1 MKFAPLFLVLA
12 LGVAHG
18 QSNRSGPKNPDS
30 KKQDKK
36 LPNFVFI
43 MTDDQG
49 YGDLGCYG
57 HPTIKTPNID
67 AMAARGVR
75 FTDFYARHKCSP
87 ARASL
92 MSGAYNFRVGVG
104 SIIYPHSSVG
114 MCKETV
120 TIPELLKEK
129 GYTSALIGKWHLGH
143 ALGYLPTDQGFDA
156 YFGVPGTNHGDSMNH
171 GLPVVDGF
179 EPGGGLTMEDY
190 KADADKGTHGRSTI
204 LMRDDRVIE
213 WPTDIT
219 RLIKRYTHESVEF
232 IKENK
237 DKPFFLYIAHGTPH
251 HPYTVDASF
260 RGKSAHGLYGDMIE
274 EIDWSVGEVLKA
286 LKENGL
292 EKETIVAFTS
302 DNGAD
307 SKPDRNGNEE
317 KGSNLPHRGWKG
329 SSDEGGVRVPFVV
342 TWPGTLPEGKET
354 GAMAS
359 LMDILP
365 TFAALAGI
373 EPKTPQ
379 KIDGKDIFP
388 IMQCLP
394 DVKSPHLYI
403 YYAGN
408 IPRITGARNDRF
420 KLTNRG
426 KPVLYD
432 LRSDVGETKDVAAEH
447 PEVVH
452 ELEAAIEAFQK
463 DLDEHSLEAPF
474 DAGQANYLKT
484 KEKKPSKKKREKKK
498 TPKDKK

>member
-1 MKFAPLFLVLA
+1 MKPTLTVLLLILA
-12 LGVAHG
+12 TVSSRTAGYA
-18 QSNRSGPKNPDS
+18 SE
-30 KKQDKK
+30 

-49 YGDLGCYG
+49 YGDLSCYG
-57 HPTIKTPNID
+57 HPTIRTPNID
-67 AMAARGVR
+67 SMAARGVR

-87 ARASL
+87 ARATL

-104 SIIYPHSSVG
+104 SIVYPHSSVG
-114 MCKETV
+114 MCQETV

-129 GYTSALIGKWHLGH
+129 GYTSALVGKWHLGH
-143 ALGYLPTDQGFDA
+143 AVGYLPMDQGFDS
-156 YFGVPGTNHGDSMNH
+156 YFGVPGTNHGDAMNH
-171 GLPVVDGF
+171 GLPVAEGF
-179 EPGGGLTMEDY
+179 KPGGGLTMKDY
-190 KADADKGTHGRSTI
+190 EADADKGTHGRSTV
-204 LMRDDRVIE
+204 LMRNDRVIE

-219 RLIKRYTHESVEF
+219 QLTRRYTQESVRF
-232 IKENK
+232 IQDNQ

-274 EIDWSVGEVLKA
+274 EIDWSVGEVLKT
-286 LKENGL
+286 LKESDL
-292 EKETIVAFTS
+292 EKKTIVVFTS

-307 SKPDRNGNEE
+307 SKPDRHGNKE
-317 KGSNLPHRGWKG
+317 KGSNLPLKGWKG
-329 SSDEGGVRVPFVV
+329 SRDEGGVRVPFVV

-354 GAMAS
+354 EAMAS

-379 KIDGKDIFP
+379 KIDGKNIFP
-388 IMQCLP
+388 VMQCLP
-394 DVKSPHLYI
+394 DVKSPHQYI

-408 IPRITGARNDRF
+408 TARITGARNDRF

-426 KPVLYD
+426 KPALYD
-432 LRSDVGETKDVAAEH
+432 LQSDLEETKDIAAEY
-447 PEVVH
+447 PEVVQ
-452 ELEAAIEAFQK
+452 EFQAAIEAFQK

-474 DAGQANYLKT
+474 DAGQAAYKAG
-484 KEKKPSKKKREKKK
+484 KEAKPSSKKRVR
-498 TPKDKK
+498 KDK

>member
-1 MKFAPLFLVLA
+1 MKVFFTLFLWSLSTVFWCTA
-12 LGVAHG
+12 GYA
-18 QSNRSGPKNPDS
+18 KD
-30 KKQDKK
+30 

-67 AMAARGVR
+67 KIAKQGVR
-75 FTDFYARHKCSP
+75 FTNFYARHKCSP

-104 SIIYPHSSVG
+104 SIVYPHSSVG
-114 MCKETV
+114 MCQETV
-120 TIPELLKEK
+120 TIPEMLKEK
-129 GYTSALIGKWHLGH
+129 RYTSALVGKWHLGH
-143 ALGYLPTDQGFDA
+143 ALGYLPTDQGFDS
-156 YFGVPGTNHGDSMNH
+156 YFGVPGTNHGDGMNH
-171 GLPVVDGF
+171 GLPVADGF
-179 EPGGGLTMEDY
+179 KPGGGLTMEDY
-190 KADADKGTHGRSTI
+190 KADSGKGVHGRSTI
-204 LMRDDRVIE
+204 LMRNNRVIE

-219 RLIKRYTHESVEF
+219 QLTKRYTHESVQF

-260 RGKSAHGLYGDMIE
+260 RGKSAHGLYGDMLE
-274 EIDWSVGEVLKA
+274 EIDWSVGEVLKG

-292 EKETIVAFTS
+292 EKKTIVVFTS

-317 KGSNLPHRGWKG
+317 KGSNLPLKGWKG

-354 GAMAS
+354 GKMAS

-388 IMQCLP
+388 VMQCLP
-394 DVKSPHLYI
+394 DVKSPHQYL

-408 IPRITGARNDRF
+408 IARITGARNERF
-420 KLTNRG
+420 KLTSRG
-426 KPVLYD
+426 KPGLYD
-432 LRSDVGETKDVAAEH
+432 LQSDLGETKDVAAEY
-447 PEVVH
+447 PEVVQ

-463 DLDEHSLEAPF
+463 DLDKHSLEAPF
-474 DAGQANYLKT
+474 DAGQAAYKAS
-484 KEKKPSKKKREKKK
+484 KQKKPSKKKGK
-498 TPKDKK
+498 

>member
-1 MKFAPLFLVLA
+1 
-12 LGVAHG
+12 
-18 QSNRSGPKNPDS
+18 
-30 KKQDKK
+30 
-36 LPNFVFI
+36 

-57 HPTIKTPNID
+57 HSTIKTPNID

-87 ARASL
+87 ARATL
-92 MSGAYNFRVGVG
+92 MSGAYNFRVGIG
-104 SIIYPHSSVG
+104 SIVYPHSSVG

-120 TIPELLKEK
+120 TIPEMLKEK
-129 GYTSALIGKWHLGH
+129 GYTSALVGKWHLGH
-143 ALGYLPTDQGFDA
+143 AVGYLPTDQGFDS
-156 YFGVPGTNHGDSMNH
+156 YFGVPGTNHGDAMNH
-171 GLPVVDGF
+171 GLPVADGF
-179 EPGGGLTMEDY
+179 KPGGGLTMADY
-190 KADADKGTHGRSTI
+190 KADADKGTHGCSTV

-219 RLIKRYTHESVEF
+219 QLTKRYTQESVRF

-237 DKPFFLYIAHGTPH
+237 DNPFFLYIAHSTPH

-292 EKETIVAFTS
+292 EGKTIVAFTS

-307 SKPDRNGNEE
+307 SKPDRHGNPE
-317 KGSNLPHRGWKG
+317 KGSNLPLKGWKG

-342 TWPGTLPEGKET
+342 TWPGTLPAGKET
-354 GAMAS
+354 GEMAS

-379 KIDGKDIFP
+379 KIDGKDIFQV
-388 IMQCLP
+388 MQCLP
-394 DVKSPHLYI
+394 DVKSPHQYI

-408 IPRITGARNDRF
+408 ISRITGVRNDRF
-420 KLTNRG
+420 KLNNRG
-426 KPVLYD
+426 SPALFD
-432 LRSDVGETKDVAAEH
+432 LQSDIGETKDVAAEY
-447 PEVVH
+447 PEVVQ
-452 ELEAAIEAFQK
+452 ELQGAIEAFQE
-463 DLDEHSLEAPF
+463 DLSEHSLDAPY
-474 DAGQANYLKT
+474 DAGQALY
-484 KEKKPSKKKREKKK
+484 KETREGKRSKKKRKRKRSKEHR
-498 TPKDKK
+498 

>member
-1 MKFAPLFLVLA
+1 MKPTLTVLLLILA
-12 LGVAHG
+12 TVSSRTAGYA
-18 QSNRSGPKNPDS
+18 SE
-30 KKQDKK
+30 

-49 YGDLGCYG
+49 YGDLSCYG
-57 HPTIKTPNID
+57 HPTIRTPNID
-67 AMAARGVR
+67 SIAARGVR

-87 ARASL
+87 ARATL

-104 SIIYPHSSVG
+104 SIVYPHSSVG
-114 MCKETV
+114 MCQETV

-129 GYTSALIGKWHLGH
+129 GYTSALVGKWHLGH
-143 ALGYLPTDQGFDA
+143 AVGYLPMDQGFDS
-156 YFGVPGTNHGDSMNH
+156 YFGVPGTNHGDAMNH
-171 GLPVVDGF
+171 GLPVAEGF
-179 EPGGGLTMEDY
+179 KPGGGLTMKDY
-190 KADADKGTHGRSTI
+190 EADADKGTHGRSTV
-204 LMRDDRVIE
+204 LMRNDRVIE

-219 RLIKRYTHESVEF
+219 QLTRRYTQESVRF
-232 IKENK
+232 IQDNQ

-274 EIDWSVGEVLKA
+274 EIDWSVGEVLKT
-286 LKENGL
+286 LKESDL
-292 EKETIVAFTS
+292 EKKTIVVFTS

-307 SKPDRNGNEE
+307 SKPDRHGNQE
-317 KGSNLPHRGWKG
+317 KGSNLPLKGWKG
-329 SSDEGGVRVPFVV
+329 SRDEGGVRVPFVV

-365 TFAALAGI
+365 TFADLAGI

-379 KIDGKDIFP
+379 KIDGKNIFP
-388 IMQCLP
+388 VMQCLP
-394 DVKSPHLYI
+394 DVKSPHQYI

-408 IPRITGARNDRF
+408 TARITGARNDRF

-426 KPVLYD
+426 KPALYD
-432 LRSDVGETKDVAAEH
+432 LQSDLEETKDIAAEY
-447 PEVVH
+447 PEVVQ
-452 ELEAAIEAFQK
+452 EFQAAIEAFQK

-474 DAGQANYLKT
+474 DAGQAAYKAG
-484 KEKKPSKKKREKKK
+484 KEAKPSRKKRER
-498 TPKDKK
+498 KDK

>member
-1 MKFAPLFLVLA
+1 MKFPFTLFLLSLSAVVWCTA
-12 LGVAHG
+12 GYA
-18 QSNRSGPKNPDS
+18 RD
-30 KKQDKK
+30 

-43 MTDDQG
+43 MTDDKG

-67 AMAARGVR
+67 AMAAHGVR

-92 MSGAYNFRVGVG
+92 MSGAFNFRVGVG
-104 SIIYPHSSVG
+104 SIVHPHSSVG

-120 TIPELLKEK
+120 TIPEMLKEK

-143 ALGYLPTDQGFDA
+143 ALGYLPMDQGFDS
-156 YFGVPGTNHGDSMNH
+156 YFGVPGTNHGDAMNH
-171 GLPVVDGF
+171 GLPVADGF
-179 EPGGGLTMEDY
+179 KPGGGLTMEDY
-190 KADADKGTHGRSTI
+190 KADANKGTHGRSTV

-219 RLIKRYTHESVEF
+219 QLTKRYTHESVKF

-274 EIDWSVGEVLKA
+274 EIDWSVGEVIKA

-292 EKETIVAFTS
+292 EKKTIVVFTS

-307 SKPDRNGNEE
+307 SKPDRNGHDE
-317 KGSNLPHRGWKG
+317 KGSNLPLKGWKG
-329 SSDEGGVRVPFVV
+329 SSDDGGCRVPFVV
-342 TWPGTLPEGKET
+342 TWPGTLPAGKET
-354 GAMAS
+354 GELAS
-359 LMDILP
+359 LLDILP

-379 KIDGKDIFP
+379 KIDGKNIFP
-388 IMQCLP
+388 VMQCLP
-394 DVKSPHLYI
+394 GVKSPNRYLYF
-403 YYAGN
+403 AGN
-408 IPRITGARNDRF
+408 TPKIVGVRDDRF
-420 KLTNRG
+420 KLMGGRT
-426 KPVLYD
+426 PALYD
-432 LRSDVGETKDVAAEH
+432 LRSDIGETTDVADDN
-447 PEVVH
+447 PEVVQ
-452 ELEAAIEAFQK
+452 ELQCAIKAFQK
-463 DLDEHSLEAPF
+463 DLDEHSLEAPL
-474 DAGQANYLKT
+474 DAGQTAY
-484 KEKKPSKKKREKKK
+484 KEGKEGKASKKNRRKKGK
-498 TPKDKK
+498 

>member
-1 MKFAPLFLVLA
+1 MQSSLSLILLTLSA
-12 LGVAHG
+12 VASCSTG
-18 QSNRSGPKNPDS
+18 YARD
-30 KKQDKK
+30 

-57 HPTIKTPNID
+57 HSTIKTPNID

-92 MSGAYNFRVGVG
+92 MSGAYNFRVGIG
-104 SIIYPHSSVG
+104 SIVYPHSSVG

-120 TIPELLKEK
+120 TIPEMLNEK
-129 GYTSALIGKWHLGH
+129 GYTSALVGKWHLGH
-143 ALGYLPTDQGFDA
+143 AVGYLPTDQGFDS
-156 YFGVPGTNHGDSMNH
+156 YFGVPGTNHGDAMNH
-171 GLPVVDGF
+171 GLPVADGF
-179 EPGGGLTMEDY
+179 KPGGGLTMADY
-190 KADADKGTHGRSTI
+190 EADADKGTHGRSTV

-219 RLIKRYTHESVEF
+219 QLTKRYTQESVRF
-232 IKENK
+232 IKENN
-237 DKPFFLYIAHGTPH
+237 DNPFFLYIAHSTPH

-274 EIDWSVGEVLKA
+274 EIDWSVGEVLNA

-292 EKETIVAFTS
+292 ERKTIVAFTS

-307 SKPDRNGNEE
+307 SKPDRHGNAE
-317 KGSNLPHRGWKG
+317 KGSNLPLKGWKG

-342 TWPGTLPEGKET
+342 TWPGTLPAGKET
-354 GAMAS
+354 GEMAS

-388 IMQCLP
+388 VMQCLP
-394 DVKSPHLYI
+394 DVKSPHQYI

-408 IPRITGARNDRF
+408 ISRITGVRNDRF
-420 KLTNRG
+420 KLNNRG
-426 KPVLYD
+426 SPALFD
-432 LRSDVGETKDVAAEH
+432 LQSDIGETKDVAAEY
-447 PEVVH
+447 PEVVQ
-452 ELEAAIEAFQK
+452 ELQGAIEDFQK
-463 DLDEHSLEAPF
+463 DLSEHSLDAPY
-474 DAGQANYLKT
+474 DAGQALY
-484 KEKKPSKKKREKKK
+484 KETREGKRSKKKREKKEK
-498 TPKDKK
+498 

>member
-1 MKFAPLFLVLA
+1 MKSPFTLFLLSLSAVGWCTA
-12 LGVAHG
+12 GYA
-18 QSNRSGPKNPDS
+18 RE
-30 KKQDKK
+30 

-67 AMAARGVR
+67 AMAADGVR

-104 SIIYPHSSVG
+104 SIVHPHSSVG
-114 MCKETV
+114 MCQETV

-129 GYTSALIGKWHLGH
+129 RYTSALVGKWHLGH
-143 ALGYLPTDQGFDA
+143 ALGYLPTDQGFDS
-156 YFGVPGTNHGDSMNH
+156 YFGVPGTNHGDGMNH

-179 EPGGGLTMEDY
+179 KPGGSLTMDDY
-190 KADADKGTHGRSTI
+190 KADGNKGTHGDSTI
-204 LMRDDRVIE
+204 LMRDGRVIE

-219 RLIKRYTHESVEF
+219 QLTKRYTHESVKF
-232 IKENK
+232 IQENK

-260 RGKSAHGLYGDMIE
+260 GGKSAHGLYGDMIE

-292 EKETIVAFTS
+292 KRKTIVAFTS

-307 SKPDRNGNEE
+307 SKPGRHGHEE
-317 KGSNLPHRGWKG
+317 KGSNLPLRGWKG

-354 GAMAS
+354 GEMAS

-373 EPKTPQ
+373 EPKTAQ
-379 KIDGKDIFP
+379 KIDGKGIFP
-388 IMQCLP
+388 VMQCLP
-394 DVKSPHLYI
+394 DAKSPHPYI

-408 IPRITGARNDRF
+408 IDNITGARNDRF
-420 KLTNRG
+420 KLTSKG
-426 KPVLYD
+426 KPALYD
-432 LRSDVGETKDVAAEH
+432 LQSDLGETKDVAADY
-447 PEVVH
+447 PEVVQ

-474 DAGQANYLKT
+474 DAGQVAY
-484 KEKKPSKKKREKKK
+484 KEGKEAKPSRKKRDRNGRKKKREQLQ
-498 TPKDKK
+498 

>member
-1 MKFAPLFLVLA
+1 MKPTLTVLLLILA
-12 LGVAHG
+12 TVSSRTAGYA
-18 QSNRSGPKNPDS
+18 SE
-30 KKQDKK
+30 

-49 YGDLGCYG
+49 YGDLSCYG
-57 HPTIKTPNID
+57 HPTIRTPNID
-67 AMAARGVR
+67 SIAARGVR

-87 ARASL
+87 ARATL

-104 SIIYPHSSVG
+104 SIVYPHSSVG
-114 MCKETV
+114 MCQETV

-129 GYTSALIGKWHLGH
+129 GYTSALVGKWHLGH
-143 ALGYLPTDQGFDA
+143 AVGYLPMDQGFDS
-156 YFGVPGTNHGDSMNH
+156 YFGVPGTNHGDAMNH
-171 GLPVVDGF
+171 GLPVAEGF
-179 EPGGGLTMEDY
+179 KPGGGLTMKDY
-190 KADADKGTHGRSTI
+190 EADADKGTHGRSTV
-204 LMRDDRVIE
+204 LMRNDRVIE

-219 RLIKRYTHESVEF
+219 QLTRRYTQESVRF
-232 IKENK
+232 IQDNQ

-274 EIDWSVGEVLKA
+274 EIDWSVGEVLKT
-286 LKENGL
+286 LKENDL
-292 EKETIVAFTS
+292 EKKTIVVFTS

-307 SKPDRNGNEE
+307 SKPDRHGNQE
-317 KGSNLPHRGWKG
+317 KGSNLPLKGWKG
-329 SSDEGGVRVPFVV
+329 SRDEGGVRVPFVV

-379 KIDGKDIFP
+379 KIDGKNIFP
-388 IMQCLP
+388 VMQCLP
-394 DVKSPHLYI
+394 DVKSPHQYI

-408 IPRITGARNDRF
+408 TARITGARNDRF

-426 KPVLYD
+426 KPALYD
-432 LRSDVGETKDVAAEH
+432 LQSDLEETKDIAAEY
-447 PEVVH
+447 PEVVQ
-452 ELEAAIEAFQK
+452 EFQAAIEAFQK

-474 DAGQANYLKT
+474 DAGQAAYKAG
-484 KEKKPSKKKREKKK
+484 KEAKPSSKKRVR
-498 TPKDKK
+498 KDK

>member
-1 MKFAPLFLVLA
+1 MKSPFTLLLLILSA
-12 LGVAHG
+12 VASCTTG
-18 QSNRSGPKNPDS
+18 YAKEP
-30 KKQDKK
+30 
-36 LPNFVFI
+36 PNFVFI

-67 AMAARGVR
+67 AMATHGVR
-75 FTDFYARHKCSP
+75 FTDCYARHKCSP

-92 MSGAYNFRVGVG
+92 MSGAFNFRVGVG
-104 SIIYPHSSVG
+104 AIVYPHSSVG

-120 TIPELLKEK
+120 TIPEMLKEI
-129 GYTSALIGKWHLGH
+129 GYTSALVGKWHLGH
-143 ALGYLPTDQGFDA
+143 ALGYLPTDQGFDS
-156 YFGVPGTNHGDSMNH
+156 YFGVPGTNHGDAMNH
-171 GLPVVDGF
+171 GLPVADGF
-179 EPGGGLTMEDY
+179 KPGGGLTMKDY

-219 RLIKRYTHESVEF
+219 QLTKRYTHEAVKF

-251 HPYTVDASF
+251 HPYTVDRSF

-274 EIDWSVGEVLKA
+274 EIDWSVGQVIKA

-292 EKETIVAFTS
+292 ERKTIVAFTS

-317 KGSNLPHRGWKG
+317 KGSNLPLKGWKG

-354 GAMAS
+354 REMAS

-388 IMQCLP
+388 VMQCLP
-394 DVKSPHLYI
+394 DVKSPHKYI

-408 IPRITGARNDRF
+408 IARITGARNERF
-420 KLTNRG
+420 KLIRRG
-426 KPVLYD
+426 KPALYD
-432 LRSDVGETKDVAAEH
+432 LQSDPGETKDVAADH
-447 PEVVH
+447 PEVLQ
-452 ELEAAIEAFQK
+452 ELQGAIEAFQK

-474 DAGQANYLKT
+474 DAGQAAYKKGKEEKPSRKKT
-484 KEKKPSKKKREKKK
+484 KRKRSEKK
-498 TPKDKK
+498 